1 MSDANR
7 IPCLDGLRGLAALAV
22 MLFHFNYFFLPQ
34 ARLTVIVPFVSRAY
48 LAVDLFFLLSGFVMA
63 HAYGSLLTSNWRVH
77 AVQFA
82 RARFARLYPLFAVT
96 TLAMAIVFAL
106 SHTPLRHVSFS
117 DRSLALQP
125 FLLQQWAPGLSWNYP
140 SWSVS
145 TEAEAYVFFLF
156 CGGLLLGGKHPRL
169 IATCCVVIVTALSI
183 ARGGNLNIFV
193 GIPALLRTLAEF
205 SLGVLLYRAHSA
217 GLGFPLLLVAIASAA
232 FAGLATITHLD
243 FFVVAAFGGLILYCA
258 SDKQRLGKPL
268 NSRPLVAL
276 GNWSYSIYLWHAPA
290 HYAVMVAFA
299 AIGYPVMHLGLISS
313 RFLLLTTAL
322 AVVALSAFHYRYVET
337 PCRRFLAGR
346 RPFNAPSILAAG
358 PTIDRLRAF
367 SRPATEE
374 QTTEPPAF
382 CKSSQRDLSDPL
394 RLTTDP

>member
-34 ARLTVIVPFVSRAY
+34 ARLTAIVPFVSRAY

-63 HAYGSLLTSNWRVH
+63 HVYGSLLASNWRVH

-106 SHTPLRHVSFS
+106 SHTPLPLVSFS

-125 FLLQQWAPGLSWNYP
+125 FLLQQWAPGLSWDYP

-145 TEAEAYVFFLF
+145 TEVEAYVFFVF

-169 IATCCVVIVTALSI
+169 IAAGCIVIVTALSI
-183 ARGGNLNIFV
+183 AGGGNLNIFV

-217 GLGFPLLLVAIASAA
+217 GLGFPLSLVAIASAV

-290 HYAVMVAFA
+290 HYAVMVALA

-337 PCRRFLAGR
+337 PCRRFLTR
-346 RPFNAPSILAAG
+346 RRLFNPPSILTAG
-358 PTIDRLRAF
+358 PTIG
-367 SRPATEE
+367 
-374 QTTEPPAF
+374 
-382 CKSSQRDLSDPL
+382 
-394 RLTTDP
+394 